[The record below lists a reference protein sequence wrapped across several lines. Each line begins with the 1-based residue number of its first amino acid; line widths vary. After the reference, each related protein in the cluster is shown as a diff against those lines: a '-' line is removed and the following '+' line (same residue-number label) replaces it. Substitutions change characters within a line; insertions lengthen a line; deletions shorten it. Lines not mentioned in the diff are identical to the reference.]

1 MTGDYLPRM
10 GRTMSKAEQPAPVVR
25 DVAEVKP
32 ARKGDRHQEAV
43 KLLRGM
49 ILSGDLAP
57 GEPLREV
64 AFSEQFGMSRTP
76 VREAFRTL
84 AAEGLVSLLPN
95 RTVQVALLDEDAAA
109 EVFMV
114 LGALESLAARLAC
127 ERITAA
133 QLEVLD
139 ELQEDLERHYAAGHR
154 KRYLEA
160 NRLIHQ
166 LIVEAAASPSL
177 LLAWRLLLP
186 RAERAR
192 HVSTHDHDRWGNAFE
207 EHKAIHAA
215 LMKRD
220 GETLRRLM
228 EEHFTNGAISI
239 QREHK
244 RIRAQKRW
252 EAFDGAAQDD
262 DAE

>member
-1 MTGDYLPRM
+1 MGKVTRKAAAEASAAAGD
-10 GRTMSKAEQPAPVVR
+10 SAQ
-25 DVAEVKP
+25 KP
-32 ARKGDRHQEAV
+32 PRKGDRHQEAV

-49 ILSGDLAP
+49 IIGGDLAP
-57 GEPLREV
+57 GEPLREL

-95 RTVQVALLDEDAAA
+95 RTVQVALLDEDAVA
-109 EVFMV
+109 EVFLV

-127 ERITAA
+127 ERITKD
-133 QLEVLD
+133 QLEILD
-139 ELQEDLERHYAAGHR
+139 ELQEDLAHHFEAGDR
-154 KRYLEA
+154 ARYLEA
-160 NRLIHQ
+160 NRLIHE

-192 HVSTHDHDRWGNAFE
+192 HVTTRAHERWGEAFE
-207 EHKAIHAA
+207 EHKHIHAA

-220 GETLRRLM
+220 GDALRRLM
-228 EEHFTNGAISI
+228 EEHFANGAASI
-239 QREHK
+239 QHEQK
-244 RIRAQKRW
+244 KTRARKRW
-252 EAFDGAAQDD
+252 EAFDESSPVKGD
-262 DAE
+262 

>member
-1 MTGDYLPRM
+1 
-10 GRTMSKAEQPAPVVR
+10 
-25 DVAEVKP
+25 
-32 ARKGDRHQEAV
+32 
-43 KLLRGM
+43 M
-49 ILSGDLAP
+49 ILGGDLAP

-84 AAEGLVSLLPN
+84 AAEGLINLLPN

-127 ERITAA
+127 KRITPD
-133 QLEVLD
+133 QLEILD
-139 ELQEDLERHYAAGHR
+139 ELQEDLAHHFETGDRA
-154 KRYLEA
+154 RYLEA
-160 NRLIHQ
+160 NRLIHE

-192 HVSTHDHDRWGNAFE
+192 HVSTRDHDRWGHAFE
-207 EHKAIHAA
+207 EHKQIHAA

-220 GETLRRLM
+220 GETLCHLM
-228 EEHFTNGAISI
+228 EEHFANGATSI
-239 QREHK
+239 QQEHK
-244 RIRAQKRW
+244 RMRAQKRW
-252 EAFDGAAQDD
+252 EAFDEASSGEMD
-262 DAE
+262 

>member
-1 MTGDYLPRM
+1 MAKDSDT
-10 GRTMSKAEQPAPVVR
+10 
-25 DVAEVKP
+25 KP
-32 ARKGDRHQEAV
+32 TAAQSVPRKGDRHQEAV

-84 AAEGLVSLLPN
+84 AAEGLVNLLPN

-127 ERITAA
+127 QRITSD
-133 QLEVLD
+133 QLEVFD
-139 ELQEDLERHYAAGHR
+139 ELQEDLEHHFETGNRA
-154 KRYLEA
+154 RYLEA
-160 NRLIHQ
+160 NRLIHE

-192 HVSTHDHDRWGNAFE
+192 HVSTHDHDRWGHAFE
-207 EHKAIHAA
+207 EHKQIHAA
-215 LMKRD
+215 LVKRD
-220 GETLRRLM
+220 GEALRRLM
-228 EEHFTNGAISI
+228 EEHFSNGAASI

-244 RIRAQKRW
+244 RMRAQKRW
-252 EAFDGAAQDD
+252 GAFDDPGSGAD
-262 DAE
+262 